1 MKGAESP
8 AKRTPVPARPSL
20 SRRTS
25 SVMRLLDAKPGA
37 EAKPMSASRSVV
49 PSVVLYKIIGKMFAI
64 LSVRGE
70 EFVILKCD
78 PNLVPILREQYEGV
92 GHRSHLDRRF
102 WICVRL
108 DADVPP
114 KEIRRLIDHSYGLV
128 SSGLTRKQQAQL
140 AAMAP
145 ASKGRKH

>member
-1 MKGAESP
+1 MKGTQSSIKQSQA
-8 AKRTPVPARPSL
+8 RARPSF
-20 SRRTS
+20 SRKTS
-25 SVMRLLDAKPGA
+25 SVMRMLDAKPGA
-37 EAKPMSASRSVV
+37 QANPMAAPRSVV
-49 PSVVLYKIIGKMFAI
+49 PSVVLYKIMGKMFAI

-78 PNLVPILREQYEGV
+78 PNLVHILREQYKGV
-92 GHRSHLDRRF
+92 GHRSHLDKRF